1 MYSWTLQLQQER
13 EEEAKKRTGKKGAA
27 KEAVMGWGCWAGP
40 GAPAPLT
47 QPTVD
52 KKAKGRGQ
60 RPPPKHEQRALQP
73 VKPQVSQTARRGSMG
88 ANMDLMPSQD
98 ALVPKVSKADF
109 NTLC

>member
-1 MYSWTLQLQQER
+1 MCASFYFGTLQLQQER
-13 EEEAKKRTGKKGAA
+13 EEEAKKCTGKKGAA

-73 VKPQVSQTARRGSMG
+73 VKPQVSQTGRRGSMW
-88 ANMDLMPSQD
+88 ANMDLMPSQMPESQK
-98 ALVPKVSKADF
+98 LGKS
-109 NTLC
+109 